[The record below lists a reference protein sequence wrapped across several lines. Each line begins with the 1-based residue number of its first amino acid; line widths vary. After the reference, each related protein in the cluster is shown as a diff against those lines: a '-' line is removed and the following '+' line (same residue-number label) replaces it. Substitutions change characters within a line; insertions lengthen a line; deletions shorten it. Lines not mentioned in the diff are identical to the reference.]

1 MRDEDIHIGDVL
13 RIRQWSDMV
22 DEYGTTDWDEDYYY
36 CMIQVSPRIRFWRK
50 MRYICG
56 KTFTVSGIEEI
67 QVESDKVQIYFS
79 EEGVEKTDFATNRCQ
94 SWIVCAEMLEP
105 IVENDDGSSNDEEIK
120 ASLNIPNSDV
130 ARECEIKCGDEV
142 MVRQWDDMA
151 REFGV
156 DENGYIKTQ
165 QKFQRNWK
173 RVCGERY
180 VVMRITESR
189 GVKLYYGWLKGNP
202 MWFMSGFSADELVI
216 VSKATH

>member
-22 DEYGTTDWDEDYYY
+22 DEYGTTYWDEDYYY

-56 KTFTVSGIEEI
+56 KTFTVLEIEEI

-94 SWIVCAEMLEP
+94 SWIICAEMLEP

-120 ASLNIPNSDV
+120 ASLNITNSDV

-142 MVRQWDDMA
+142 MVRQWDDMT

-189 GVKLYYGWLKGNP
+189 GVKLYYGWLKGDP